1 MVVNIEIY
9 QNLSISLCFIYILI
23 SRIAFTLTY
32 VLCTSIFHRHSPLL
46 VWLYWRLNKTAR
58 AVQINRAYYE
68 GLLSMR
74 FATKLVLNQCLHKHH
89 YVQKRSTWTI
99 LLHIIFLPRI
109 PLRLWNTIVR
119 VDQWLLM
126 AGYQG
131 LCNQHLDTSRV
142 ESRLKVA

>member
-1 MVVNIEIY
+1 MVNIEIY

-32 VLCTSIFHRHSPLL
+32 VLCISIPIDTVLSLFDYTDVLI
-46 VWLYWRLNKTAR
+46 KTAR
-58 AVQINRAYYE
+58 AVQINRAYHE
-68 GLLSMR
+68 GLLSML
-74 FATKLVLNQCLHKHH
+74 FAIKLVLNQCFHKHH
-89 YVQKRSTWTI
+89 YVQKRSTWTT
-99 LLHIIFLPRI
+99 LLHIIFLLRM
-109 PLRLWNTIVR
+109 PLWLWNTVVR

-131 LCNQHLDTSRV
+131 CCNQHLDTSRV